1 MVENCQNLE
10 EVKQYQNAIKNKL
23 VIAVIK
29 GLSELHLRS
38 EKLTLNC
45 H

>member
-29 GLSELHLRS
+29 GLSGLHW
-38 EKLTLNC
+38 EDQKNY

>member
-10 EVKQYQNAIKNKL
+10 EVKQYQYEIKNKL

-29 GLSELHLRS
+29 GTSKLHLRRS
-38 EKLTLNC
+38 ES
-45 H
+45 